1 MKFNEKLKNARKGA
15 KITQVELAEKLNVT
29 QGTIANWERGA
40 REPDVE
46 TIKAIAAALSVP
58 VELFFRDTGWDTPA
72 DDAAPYVRVETA
84 EGSQPIYV
92 KKTFTPRTVKSSGV
106 ELLADPVEAVTL
118 NPDDRKAAMLFSS
131 LPDDKKKDALSYMQY
146 LADKAD

>member
-1 MKFNEKLKNARKGA
+1 MQFGEKLKQYRKNRKLTQAALAR
-15 KITQVELAEKLNVT
+15 LLNVSQST
-29 QGTIANWERGA
+29 VGNWEAGT
-40 REPDVE
+40 REPDLSMINKIASALDIPVSHLMDA
-46 TIKAIAAALSVP
+46 TI
-58 VELFFRDTGWDTPA
+58 
-72 DDAAPYVRVETA
+72 DDAAPYARVETA

>member
-1 MKFNEKLKNARKGA
+1 MKFNEKLKSARKGA

-58 VELFFRDTGWDTPA
+58 VELFFKDIGWDTPA
-72 DDAAPYVRVETA
+72 ADASPHVAPA

-92 KKTFTPRTVKSSGV
+92 KKTFTPTPVKPSGV
-106 ELLADPVEAVTL
+106 ELLADPVETVTL
-118 NPDDRKAAMLFSS
+118 KPDDRRAALLFST
-131 LPDDKKKDALSYMQY
+131 LPDDKKKDALSYIQY